1 MVDKKVL
8 VIKDHSSNYF
18 HKTEKNRL
26 NSDLEYDIVSSAKAF
41 ALGKLPCPNC
51 FPEAFK
57 ETMAFIN
64 EEVVD
69 VENTL

>member
-1 MVDKKVL
+1 MVDKEVL

-18 HKTEKNRL
+18 HKIKNNKL
-26 NSDLEYDIVSSAKAF
+26 DSDLKHDIVSSAKAF

-57 ETMAFIN
+57 EAMAFID
-64 EEVVD
+64 EGVVD